1 MKQISL
7 IGNWSNCFGLMQALV
22 KKGMV
27 VSFMPEQSENFA
39 AFDLVIARISTE
51 QDLEKLHDIAC
62 PWLAWCVSENKD
74 LVNKAYGK
82 GALSVFSEETPEEII
97 FQVIQRNLERLSH
110 LPKKSPE
117 TVIQRKYQR
126 GDIILLETDTVL
138 EIQQGIIA
146 QTMVHQDGTEVL
158 LGLCGPQQM
167 VVPHPADTCFIQ
179 LVSHTDSLVCI
190 QSWERAHKQTGFSI
204 KLRARL
210 RQMEAWAAM
219 QARPHLD
226 QRVMGILSLLAE
238 QFGVMVPE
246 GRMVDVRITHTQ
258 LASAVGATRT
268 TITRMIGDLRK
279 QEILSLVETADG
291 ERYCLTQWEQ
301 NQHELQVSMI
311 DDKNE

>member
-1 MKQISL
+1 MKHISL
-7 IGNWSNCFGLMQALV
+7 IGNWSNCFGLMQSLV
-22 KKGMV
+22 EKGMM
-27 VSFMPEQSENFA
+27 VSFLPERIENFA
-39 AFDLVIARISTE
+39 AFDLVVARVSTE
-51 QDLEKLHDIAC
+51 EDLEKLSGMAC
-62 PWLAWCVSENKD
+62 PWLAWCISENKD
-74 LVNKAYGK
+74 LVNKAYRK

-97 FQVIQRNLERLSH
+97 FQVIQRNLERLSL

-117 TVIQRKYQR
+117 NVIQRKYQR

-167 VVPHPADTCFIQ
+167 VVPHPTDTCFIQ
-179 LVSHTDSLVCI
+179 LVSHTNSLVCI
-190 QSWERAHKQTGFSI
+190 QSWERAHNQTGFPI

-226 QRVMGILSLLAE
+226 QRVLGILSLLAE

-279 QEILSLVETADG
+279 QGILSLVETADG

-301 NQHELQVSMI
+301 NHHDLQVSTI